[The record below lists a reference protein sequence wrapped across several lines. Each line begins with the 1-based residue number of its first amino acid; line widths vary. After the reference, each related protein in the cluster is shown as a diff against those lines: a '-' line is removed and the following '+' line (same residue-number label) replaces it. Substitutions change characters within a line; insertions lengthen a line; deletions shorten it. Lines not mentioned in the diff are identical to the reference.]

1 MRALFTIVLT
11 TIIFITAMSSFGYPS
26 ANSISDR
33 IRLPSSDEFNNNSKI
48 YLDFEERLIVSY
60 ILQSQML
67 DLKDQQIVLDKLKK
81 IILNKLS
88 MPIETVVVKSFE
100 EFLNRSQAGWPD
112 TSSLKVDLDIIE
124 KQSIQPFKKYVSDNA
139 KVQKKINQYRSNKVN
154 YFKNILNQKSKLLDL
169 DLLSLIS
176 DFNHQIQGPA
186 QSQDQ
191 INKTI
196 SNVKNLFSISTESI
210 FKNLIH
216 NLDSM
221 GDLIANELENNKA
234 EINPVFKKILKTV
247 FSEYF
252 KQLSLDSK
260 KQILSSMLSLPI
272 NVDDQARFV
281 MLVQN
286 SGPVFQKFLQILG
299 TQKNIPHE
307 MLELFK
313 ILESSVRP
321 VPWIEVQKIID
332 FEKDN
337 YSFVSVEKKPLG
349 VGTMAQVHRAKMSVD
364 GKVKSVVLRFI
375 KPRISERV
383 IEDEVILKNIAD
395 ILDRDPLL
403 AQSGLPK
410 VTPVIEDI
418 IKSVMD
424 ELDIKSTIDR
434 QIKAQHSY
442 NNKLFIKGRNY
453 KNILE
458 THVPEI
464 YLPLKSS
471 SELMVQE
478 LVFGTKLDKVVNQ
491 YYQLEPQLKRL
502 ISEAIAKMWI
512 QETFFGNGFYHS
524 DLHQGNFLVSV
535 KDSHIQVNMLD
546 FGMGGF
552 VDRKTQN
559 KFLVLGMALESLDA
573 EFISQIFWEL
583 SVHSDNKISY
593 VDLNKFIRDKIK
605 ILNGK
610 NITMT
615 EWLGFVMNCGLKMKY
630 EVINLNRGIT
640 IQNQMLIESGS
651 SKNLTSI
658 VREIILTHP
667 QEFFQR
673 IVTEEKVN
681 FDLLAKISWLEIK
694 NVYSKFN
701 ENKLQ
706 QKQNKKNTLTCENL
720 F

>member
-383 IEDEVILKNIAD
+383 IEDEVILKNSF
-395 ILDRDPLL
+395 RN
-403 AQSGLPK
+403 SWFY
-410 VTPVIEDI
+410 
-418 IKSVMD
+418 KS
-424 ELDIKSTIDR
+424 
-434 QIKAQHSY
+434 
-442 NNKLFIKGRNY
+442 
-453 KNILE
+453 
-458 THVPEI
+458 
-464 YLPLKSS
+464 
-471 SELMVQE
+471 
-478 LVFGTKLDKVVNQ
+478 
-491 YYQLEPQLKRL
+491 
-502 ISEAIAKMWI
+502 
-512 QETFFGNGFYHS
+512 
-524 DLHQGNFLVSV
+524 
-535 KDSHIQVNMLD
+535 
-546 FGMGGF
+546 
-552 VDRKTQN
+552 
-559 KFLVLGMALESLDA
+559 
-573 EFISQIFWEL
+573 
-583 SVHSDNKISY
+583 
-593 VDLNKFIRDKIK
+593 
-605 ILNGK
+605 
-610 NITMT
+610 
-615 EWLGFVMNCGLKMKY
+615 
-630 EVINLNRGIT
+630 
-640 IQNQMLIESGS
+640 
-651 SKNLTSI
+651 
-658 VREIILTHP
+658 
-667 QEFFQR
+667 
-673 IVTEEKVN
+673 
-681 FDLLAKISWLEIK
+681 
-694 NVYSKFN
+694 
-701 ENKLQ
+701 
-706 QKQNKKNTLTCENL
+706 
-720 F
+720 